1 MSKTTR
7 QTLDILRH
15 KTPDVANV
23 YVPKLAASRV
33 NLCGLPSNSRKAMP
47 TLVIVAA
54 NVKVLAT
61 SGADGK
67 LARSNT
73 TL

>member
-1 MSKTTR
+1 MFRSS
-7 QTLDILRH
+7 
-15 KTPDVANV
+15 P
-23 YVPKLAASRV
+23 LA
-33 NLCGLPSNSRKAMP
+33 GLFGGLSSNSRKAMP